1 MDESA
6 DRPLSALD
14 SSQMLRLLSIGVIA
28 VLLLAP
34 IAMIFGLISER
45 RGRRDEAVADVS
57 AKWGN
62 RQTIV
67 GPALVVLYT
76 YRWVDTP
83 ANGQPIV
90 RTESRNAIFLPQR
103 LRARGTLDADMRSR
117 GIFSIPVYKLD
128 LTLDG
133 EFAPIRFAEIGLEPA
148 AVDWDRAHL
157 AVGIADVR
165 AIQKQTEVSW
175 NGRRVAFVPGTGGF
189 TDYPV
194 GIKAMV
200 GADASSG
207 FTFSFP
213 LSLNGSLG
221 LYLVPFARDTEVEL
235 KSNSANP
242 SFQGNWLPADRAVSD
257 KGFTARWS
265 VSSLGR
271 NYPQVWTSAVKMR
284 ESIDASRFGLE
295 LVGPVDNYRMA
306 ERSVKYAPLF
316 ILLTLGSVWLIEVLA
331 GVRAHPI
338 QYLLLGAALCV
349 FYLLELSLSE
359 HLGFLLAYAL
369 ASVAVVT
376 MVGAYSRVVL
386 QRTGRAAIVSG
397 GAAALY
403 FYLFVLLQNE
413 DYALLIGSIG
423 LFVILG
429 TVMFVTSRVNWY
441 AIGSSRASPGFSR

>member
-1 MDESA
+1 MTEPA
-6 DRPLSALD
+6 DRPAPATD
-14 SSQMLRLLSIGVIA
+14 SSQILRLISIAIIA
-28 VLLLAP
+28 VLLMVP
-34 IAMIFGLISER
+34 ILMISELISER

-57 AKWGN
+57 AKWGS
-62 RQTIV
+62 RQAIV
-67 GPALVVLYT
+67 GPALVVPYT

-83 ANGQPIV
+83 VNGQPIV
-90 RTESRNAIFLPQR
+90 RTEARHAIFLPQH
-103 LRARGTLDADMRSR
+103 LRARGALASDMRSR

-133 EFAPIRFAEIGLEPA
+133 EFAQIRFADVGVEPA

-165 AIQKQTEVSW
+165 AIQKQAEVTW
-175 NGRRVAFVPGTGGF
+175 NGRRVAFVPSTGGF
-189 TDYPV
+189 TDYPI

-200 GADASSG
+200 GADAASSG

-221 LYLVPFARDTEVEL
+221 LYLVPFARETEVEL
-235 KSNSANP
+235 RSNSPNP
-242 SFQGNWLPADRAVSD
+242 SFQGNWLPADRTVSD
-257 KGFTARWS
+257 SGFTARWT

-271 NYPQVWTSAVKMR
+271 NYPQAWTSVVKMR
-284 ESIDASRFGLE
+284 EAIDASRFGLE
-295 LVGPVDNYRMA
+295 LVDPVDNYRMA

-316 ILLTLGSVWLIEVLA
+316 ILLTLGLVWLIEVLA

-359 HLGFLLAYAL
+359 HLGFLAAYAL
-369 ASVAVVT
+369 ASVAVIA
-376 MVGAYSRVVL
+376 MVGSYSRVVL
-386 QRTGRAAIVSG
+386 QRSGRASIVAG

-403 FYLFVLLQNE
+403 LYLYVLLQNE
-413 DYALLIGSIG
+413 DYALLVGSIG
-423 LFVILG
+423 LFVMLG
-429 TVMFVTSRVNWY
+429 AVMFVTSRVNWY
-441 AIGSSRASPGFSR
+441 AIGRWRAPA